1 MPDREYTL
9 RPADSSPKSTGIGE
23 SRVGGLAFAF
33 SICIP
38 SDFYKIPIV
47 CYNPIMKIPRLLLPS
62 LQESLLPGKVV
73 ALYGPRQ
80 VGKTTLALDL
90 IERSP
95 YRARYISA
103 DELLYREALASQS
116 RQTLGELLG
125 DAELLVIDEAQRV
138 PNIGLNLKILVDSF
152 RHARILATGSASF
165 DLANKISEPLT
176 GRQLTFHL
184 YPISYPELSAAFGP
198 LEARAQLERWLVW
211 GGYPAIVTAETPQ
224 LRQRLLN
231 ELVGASLYRDLLE
244 WEGLRRADKIADL
257 LRLLAFQIGQEVS
270 VAELAASLALNRQT
284 VERYLDLLE
293 KVFVIFR
300 VGGFSRNLRK
310 EVTKNA
316 RYYFYDNGVR
326 NSLIQNFNPLPLRND
341 VGQLWENFL
350 VVERR
355 KANQMRG
362 RMVNTYFW
370 RTYDQKEI
378 DYLEES
384 GGRLEGYEFKWQ
396 ETAPRRAVR
405 DEFLRAY
412 PDASLTVIH
421 RDNFTDF
428 LS

>member
-1 MPDREYTL
+1 
-9 RPADSSPKSTGIGE
+9 
-23 SRVGGLAFAF
+23 
-33 SICIP
+33 
-38 SDFYKIPIV
+38 
-47 CYNPIMKIPRLLLPS
+47 MKIPRLLLPS

-184 YPISYPELSAAFGP
+184 YPVSYPELSAAFGP

>member
-1 MPDREYTL
+1 
-9 RPADSSPKSTGIGE
+9 
-23 SRVGGLAFAF
+23 V
-33 SICIP
+33 
-38 SDFYKIPIV
+38 
-47 CYNPIMKIPRLLLPS
+47 KIPRFLLPL

-90 IERSP
+90 LEHVP
-95 YRARYISA
+95 YRAKYVSA

-138 PNIGLNLKILVDSF
+138 PDIGLNLKILVDSF
-152 RHARILATGSASF
+152 PHARILATGSASF

-184 YPISYPELSAAFGP
+184 YPVSYPELSAAFGP

-211 GGYPAIVTAETPQ
+211 GGYPAIVTAETLQ

-231 ELVGASLYRDLLE
+231 ELVGAYLYRDLLE

-310 EVTKNA
+310 EVTKNF

-341 VGQLWENFL
+341 IGQLWENFL

-384 GGRLEGYEFKWQ
+384 GGQLSGYEFKWQ
-396 ETAPRRAVR
+396 ETAPRRATR
-405 DEFLRAY
+405 EEFLRAY
-412 PDASLTVIH
+412 PGAALTVIH
-421 RDNFTDF
+421 RDNFTEF
-428 LS
+428 LA

>member
-1 MPDREYTL
+1 
-9 RPADSSPKSTGIGE
+9 
-23 SRVGGLAFAF
+23 
-33 SICIP
+33 
-38 SDFYKIPIV
+38 
-47 CYNPIMKIPRLLLPS
+47 MKIPRLLLS
-62 LQESLLPGKVV
+62 LLQESLLPGKVV
-73 ALYGPRQ
+73 VLYGPRQ

-90 IERSP
+90 LERSP
-95 YRARYISA
+95 YRAKYVSA

-116 RQTLGELLG
+116 HQTLGELLG
-125 DAELLVIDEAQRV
+125 DAELLIIDEAQRV
-138 PNIGLNLKILVDSF
+138 PNIGLNLKILVDF
-152 RHARILATGSASF
+152 FPHARILATGSASF

-184 YPISYPELSAAFGP
+184 YPLSYSELSAAFGP
-198 LEARAQLERWLVW
+198 LEARAQLERWLIW

-231 ELVGASLYRDLLE
+231 ELVGAYLYRDLLE
-244 WEGLRRADKIADL
+244 WEGLRRANKIVDL

-300 VGGFSRNLRK
+300 IGGFSRNLRK
-310 EVTKNA
+310 EVTKSA

-326 NSLIQNFNPLPLRND
+326 NSLIQNFNPLSLRND

-355 KANQMRG
+355 KANQMSG

-370 RTYDQKEI
+370 RTYDRKEI

-384 GGRLEGYEFKWQ
+384 GGQLSGYEFKWQ
-396 ETAPRRAVR
+396 PTGLRRAVR
-405 DEFLRAY
+405 DEFLRTY
-412 PDASLTVIH
+412 PNASLTVVH
-421 RDNFTDF
+421 RDNFTEF